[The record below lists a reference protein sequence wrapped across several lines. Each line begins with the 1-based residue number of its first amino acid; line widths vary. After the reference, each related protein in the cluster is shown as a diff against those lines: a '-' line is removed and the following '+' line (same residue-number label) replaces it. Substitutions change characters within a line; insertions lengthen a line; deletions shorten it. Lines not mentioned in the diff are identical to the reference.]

1 MQRIILTNN
10 HDEGKSDKCKA
21 YRFDSFVGT
30 FKYISSFSSF
40 IMKVLM
46 MFITKV
52 LMTFI
57 MKVLMIRANA
67 DYCLAGGRMEV
78 RSIKEIQAGEE
89 VIVI

>member
-1 MQRIILTNN
+1 MAAPFFRPMQRIILTNN

-21 YRFDSFVGT
+21 FRFGSFVGT
-30 FKYISSFSSF
+30 FKYISSFSS
-40 IMKVLM
+40 
-46 MFITKV
+46 
-52 LMTFI
+52 FI

>member
-1 MQRIILTNN
+1 
-10 HDEGKSDKCKA
+10 
-21 YRFDSFVGT
+21 
-30 FKYISSFSSF
+30 
-40 IMKVLM
+40 M

-78 RSIKEIQAGEE
+78 RSIREIQAGEE

>member
-21 YRFDSFVGT
+21 FRFGSFVGT

-46 MFITKV
+46 M
-52 LMTFI
+52 FI